1 MTHLEPRMTK
11 ALDGTGPPRG
21 GRRGRSVFRKEVID
35 IYVFMVNDQD
45 AYSLSTTKSL
55 MTNPLASL
63 QRSENMLSSN
73 ATL

>member
-1 MTHLEPRMTK
+1 
-11 ALDGTGPPRG
+11 
-21 GRRGRSVFRKEVID
+21 
-35 IYVFMVNDQD
+35 MVNDQD

>member
-1 MTHLEPRMTK
+1 MALGLLREGKRQRKILKVSQTVGEIVHLNSVHSCDK
-11 ALDGTGPPRG
+11 GQ
-21 GRRGRSVFRKEVID
+21 RS
-35 IYVFMVNDQD
+35 YQD

-55 MTNPLASL
+55 MTNPFASL